1 MQSIRRSLARA
12 GDALRALSESE
23 SLQSDIARA
32 IDIIAGA
39 LQAGHKVLAIGN
51 GGSCADA
58 VHFCE
63 ELTGRFRKDRCPLA
77 AIACADAGHITC
89 TANDY
94 GFDEV
99 FARWVTA
106 LARPGDVLVALSTS
120 GNSPNILKALDAAE
134 AAKAHRIALLG
145 RDGGVARTRC
155 DLSLIVPGETTDRI
169 QELHMLI
176 LHMIVECVEAGM

>member
-12 GDALRALSESE
+12 GDALRALSESN
-23 SLQSDIARA
+23 SLQADIARA
-32 IDIIAGA
+32 IDVVAGA

-63 ELTGRFRKDRCPLA
+63 ELTGRFRKDRRPLA

-106 LARPGDVLVALSTS
+106 LARPGDVLIALSTS

-145 RDGGVARTRC
+145 RDGGAARARC